1 MPPPR
6 PRADPQLTARAPQVE
21 SFWSLW
27 THLHPP
33 SALLPTTDYLLFHS
47 GVRRP
52 VWEDPLNLPGGKW
65 ILRLRKGV
73 ADRVWEDLV
82 LAIVGD
88 QFADC
93 TAPEEAAGGGGG
105 GGAAGSSKAD
115 EAESWRS
122 GPKDAK
128 EGKDAKDEEWPDICG
143 CTISV
148 RQSEDIVSVW
158 TRDSDV
164 KVRERTRCVEPVE
177 VVAVCRGPRS
187 SHAAAG
193 R

>member
-1 MPPPR
+1 M
-6 PRADPQLTARAPQVE
+6 
-21 SFWSLW
+21 
-27 THLHPP
+27 
-33 SALLPTTDYLLFHS
+33 
-47 GVRRP
+47 
-52 VWEDPLNLPGGKW
+52 
-65 ILRLRKGV
+65 
-73 ADRVWEDLV
+73 

-177 VVAVCRGPRS
+177 PVGLSWASLITCGCREMIRRVLSLPLATVMEYKTNNGASRSHFRVACRHERLSRPRP
-187 SHAAAG
+187 HRLDAG
-193 R
+193 